1 MPIAPWRS
9 PLARALH
16 RNRSRPESRYLQLAT
31 VRPDGKPA
39 NRTVVF
45 RGFVEN
51 SDQLIFITDRR
62 SDKFPQIIQNPWA
75 EACWY
80 FAKTREQIRLSGI
93 ISAIT
98 TDSPEPNAP
107 KLRRMI
113 WHQLSDA
120 ARSQFLWP
128 TPKQPKQDPTAF
140 LMEPP
145 DPLQPAAEFCLLLL
159 QPLAIDHLEL
169 RGEPQNRTLY
179 EWLETTSDWQC
190 TIVNP

>member
-1 MPIAPWRS
+1 MSLAPWRS

-16 RNRSRPESRYLQLAT
+16 RNRSSLDSRYLQLAT

-45 RGFVEN
+45 RGFVEQ
-51 SDQLIFITDRR
+51 SDRLIFITDRR
-62 SDKFPQIIQNPWA
+62 SDKLPQLAQNPWA

-80 FAKTREQIRLSGI
+80 FAKTREQIRLSGTVQT
-93 ISAIT
+93 IT
-98 TDSPEPNAP
+98 AADPTEQ

-128 TPKQPKQDPTAF
+128 SPKQPKQDPSAF
-140 LMEPP
+140 LVTPP
-145 DPLQPAAEFCLLLL
+145 EPLQPVEVFCLLLL
-159 QPLAIDHLEL
+159 QPFTIDHLEL
-169 RGEPQNRTLY
+169 RGEPQQRTLY
-179 EWLETTSDWQC
+179 QWAEATGDWQWA
-190 TIVNP
+190 IVNP